1 MAFQGIP
8 VLGLLVL
15 LVLLTNGTAVSPSL
29 DTSSLNR
36 TSFPKGF
43 VFGTAAAAYQYEGAA
58 KEGGKEP
65 SIWDTFTHRYPG
77 KIKGGSNG
85 DVAIDQYHHYKGDVR
100 IMKKI
105 GLDAYRFSISWSR
118 VVPSLQPFVTLFH
131 WDLPQALEDEYGGF
145 LSPHIV

>member
-1 MAFQGIP
+1 
-8 VLGLLVL
+8 
-15 LVLLTNGTAVSPSL
+15 
-29 DTSSLNR
+29 
-36 TSFPKGF
+36 
-43 VFGTAAAAYQYEGAA
+43 
-58 KEGGKEP
+58 
-65 SIWDTFTHRYPG
+65 

-118 VVPSLQPFVTLFH
+118 VVPKGKLSRGVNKEGIKYYNKLINKLLARGLQPFVTLFH

-145 LSPHIV
+145 LSLHIV